1 MLKCACKSVCRTAQ
15 MISPSTHLQAA
26 LKLNMAC
33 SSSDRSYPSEPRVGV
48 GVVILRQ
55 NAHNK
60 ASAEVLLIK
69 RGKAPSKGL
78 WSFPGGSQELGLAA
92 VVAMAAFAGP
102 KTMLLCIMTSWF
114 SGETLVECAIRESK
128 EETGLVLKNDTN
140 SAVAQGGLAFS
151 KNLQVPTP
159 FAAAD
164 VISRDA
170 AQKIEYH
177 YTIVEVAAVL
187 ENSSIVAKAAS
198 DVDDI
203 KWVPVSSLR
212 QNQDLV
218 VNAATIAE
226 EAAERFDL
234 SC

>member
-1 MLKCACKSVCRTAQ
+1 

-78 WSFPGGSQELGLAA
+78 WSFPGGSQEL
-92 VVAMAAFAGP
+92 
-102 KTMLLCIMTSWF
+102 
-114 SGETLVECAIRESK
+114 GETLVECAIRESK

>member
-1 MLKCACKSVCRTAQ
+1 
-15 MISPSTHLQAA
+15 
-26 LKLNMAC
+26 MAC

-60 ASAEVLLIK
+60 ASAEVLLLERQK
-69 RGKAPSKGL
+69 RPRQ
-78 WSFPGGSQELGLAA
+78 GSL
-92 VVAMAAFAGP
+92 VV
-102 KTMLLCIMTSWF
+102 
-114 SGETLVECAIRESK
+114 SGWISRISTQCS
-128 EETGLVLKNDTN
+128 
-140 SAVAQGGLAFS
+140 VAQGGLAFS

-177 YTIVEVAAVL
+177 YTIVAAVL